1 MKKYNCYIV
10 IIILSL
16 SVFSCSQQN
25 IGENSQTSIDSNF
38 EKQKHSQSFTSNII
52 SFPCA
57 IILTPTSKFI
67 DSLKKTDAENLK
79 IELEEIIS
87 YHNEAQE
94 YFNSHQIKII
104 RKTSE
109 GNLKFHMTQNKDT
122 TINLAG
128 FYWSILLYNGKDAP
142 IHMGRSDFDLE
153 VNEYMDVKQ

>member
-1 MKKYNCYIV
+1 MLKQSDTTEKNLTLFFYIFIRMFTTRNSTNKSYSKPFCSRQFMKKYICYIV
-10 IIILSL
+10 IIILSF

-25 IGENSQTSIDSNF
+25 TGRNSQTSIDNNF

-104 RKTSE
+104 
-109 GNLKFHMTQNKDT
+109 
-122 TINLAG
+122 
-128 FYWSILLYNGKDAP
+128 
-142 IHMGRSDFDLE
+142 
-153 VNEYMDVKQ
+153 